1 MSRKPMHRRYITKEW
16 IEIAKER
23 WGAKYD
29 DSKVE
34 YKTKD
39 EEVMIGCPES
49 WLVKIYSSIYS
60 ALFYIVCFLPYFLVH
75 CDTIKTNSGQQTQ

>member
-49 WLVKIYSSIYS
+49 
-60 ALFYIVCFLPYFLVH
+60 
-75 CDTIKTNSGQQTQ
+75 